1 MPHRPR
7 RSDARDDW
15 TNSNQSDLG
24 VLLLELWSYVAD
36 LVGEYAD
43 AIAAESRL
51 RTRRRY
57 AFASGTVVLA
67 LFVWWRRATG
77 TSDDEPA
84 RAG

>member
-67 LFVWWRRATG
+67 LFVWWRRANG